1 MYSKEII
8 CLNNIFTYIFLLPF
22 VHNPL
27 ISVVPW
33 SYETQNKNS
42 VFNKTHNNYLKRF
55 KKEILKLNI
64 NSLQK
69 NFLKKKYKKN
79 YMYSSKG

>member
-1 MYSKEII
+1 MPKFYLSNSFVSKLYSKEII
-8 CLNNIFTYIFLLPF
+8 CLNNIFAYIFLLPF
-22 VHNPL
+22 IHNPL

-55 KKEILKLNI
+55 KKK
-64 NSLQK
+64 
-69 NFLKKKYKKN
+69 F
-79 YMYSSKG
+79 